1 MNLQEFN
8 NLAED
13 PASVSWPVKIIALA
27 VMVAVILFMGY
38 KFIIVD
44 HMNNLT
50 KSEAEE
56 KELRQTFETRQRRAS
71 QLVDYQQQLEEMQ
84 RSFGNLMQQLP
95 SGTEIPALILDI
107 SEKGVSNGLAIE
119 LFEPLNEVSQEFY
132 AEKPIKLIARGS
144 YRQLATFVSDISGL
158 PRIVTIHNIELSPE
172 EVKKNTDG
180 ENKTRYLL
188 GEEEPARLR
197 MEAIIKTYRYMED
210 EMDEVGQSKNSQLNQ
225 KQKNKA

>member
-8 NLAED
+8 SLAED
-13 PASVSWPVKIIALA
+13 PASVSWPVKLIALLLI
-27 VMVAVILFMGY
+27 VGVILFMGY
-38 KFIIVD
+38 KFVIVE
-44 HMNNLT
+44 HMGNL
-50 KSEAEE
+50 ERAESKE
-56 KELRQTFETRQRRAS
+56 RELRGTFETRQRRAS
-71 QLVDYQQQLEEMQ
+71 QLADYQQQLEEMQ

-95 SGTEIPALILDI
+95 SGTEVPALILDI
-107 SEKGVSNGLAIE
+107 SEKGVSNGLEIE

-172 EVKKNTDG
+172 DVKKNAAQD
-180 ENKTRYLL
+180 EKKTRYLL
-188 GEEEPARLR
+188 GAEEPARLR

-210 EMDEVGQSKNSQLNQ
+210 EMDGVGQDKEPNQ

>member
-8 NLAED
+8 SLADD
-13 PASVSWPVKIIALA
+13 PASVSWPVKLIALA
-27 VMVAVILFMGY
+27 VIVGVILFMGY

-44 HMNNLT
+44 HMENLA
-50 KSEAEE
+50 KVESKE

-71 QLVDYQQQLEEMQ
+71 QLADYQRQLEEMQ

-172 EVKKNTDG
+172 EAKKNTG
-180 ENKTRYLL
+180 EDNKTRYLL

-210 EMDEVGQSKNSQLNQ
+210 DMDALGQDGEPNQ
-225 KQKNKA
+225 KQNNKV